1 VHPGTA
7 QAIRDEAL
15 RPVLL
20 SYVRERRC
28 VLFVGA
34 GLSRAAGY
42 PGWGELMERVV
53 QATGQLA
60 EGARAQP
67 ELAALLTARRYPEL
81 ADQCREILGR
91 SRFHAV
97 LRAELARPVTPPE
110 ATHRP
115 MVQTPWAAIVTTN
128 YDTLLEDAYALWSD
142 EGVPKVPT
150 GAQLGR
156 HGTLLLDRAFF
167 ILKAHGTIHDEESL
181 VLTSE
186 DYRRITH
193 ANPAFQSIMAALL
206 LTHAVVFVGYSLSD
220 PNFRLLIESQLAV
233 FGAQA
238 PPRYAVMEA
247 VGAQEAQILRRTAG
261 IEAIAYPPGEH
272 DSVAAFLG
280 TIASAARPEGAPRR
294 RAAVEVLRERTPQ
307 PALCLSLRPRDAML
321 DVEWFETTT
330 DDLAGARVPLE
341 RRSQASLTS
350 LPWAELAKVTGE
362 LSGPAMREVGELLAR
377 PFARLPI
384 PFRPGGRPRLVVVDV
399 PQELAAV
406 PWEWMS
412 VEGEPLCLAV
422 PVCRTVPGFDDAA
435 RGRPFFHDP
444 LRVLLVGDALAE
456 SPRYHHPLPG
466 TRAEVR
472 AIRALFA
479 AASRRHHVTLLK
491 GSEASYARVLREM
504 TGGYDI
510 VHLAGVAFVDGSGE
524 SVVPLH
530 DGEVRA
536 SELAAL
542 LIQNPPG
549 LLFVNEDYSGFVPT
563 LGHALLEG
571 VGFAYGDLYHKM
583 RQLRPGLERVVA
595 RAGVGT
601 FIGCMAPCRED
612 VARAIALD
620 FYTELLAGRSVA
632 DALFRARTA
641 RDRSEEDTAL
651 VFAAAGYPDARITS
665 RVPGAS
671 PARRPPPR
679 PRRRRS
685 R

>member
-1 VHPGTA
+1 
-7 QAIRDEAL
+7 
-15 RPVLL
+15 
-20 SYVRERRC
+20 
-28 VLFVGA
+28 
-34 GLSRAAGY
+34 
-42 PGWGELMERVV
+42 
-53 QATGQLA
+53 
-60 EGARAQP
+60 
-67 ELAALLTARRYPEL
+67 
-81 ADQCREILGR
+81 
-91 SRFHAV
+91 
-97 LRAELARPVTPPE
+97 
-110 ATHRP
+110 
-115 MVQTPWAAIVTTN
+115 
-128 YDTLLEDAYALWSD
+128 
-142 EGVPKVPT
+142 
-150 GAQLGR
+150 
-156 HGTLLLDRAFF
+156 
-167 ILKAHGTIHDEESL
+167 
-181 VLTSE
+181 
-186 DYRRITH
+186 
-193 ANPAFQSIMAALL
+193 MAALL

-406 PWEWMS
+406 PWGWMS